1 MLETTYL
8 VRLTT
13 FATVLLAGGFF
24 GVVLWKMATGE
35 ISLAYLLYTKGK
47 DGRLSY
53 SPARLQLLLF
63 TLAVAANYLHGVM
76 VNPHVNTLPEI
87 PSSVLVALG
96 GSHAAY
102 LGGKAYTSW
111 IQPLLRKSE

>member
-13 FATVLLAGGFF
+13 FATVLLVGGFV

-35 ISLAYLLYTKGK
+35 ISLAYLLYTKGS
-47 DGRLSY
+47 DGRPSY
-53 SPARLQLLLF
+53 SPARLQLLIF

-76 VNPHVNTLPEI
+76 VTPHVDKLPDV
-87 PSSVLVALG
+87 PPSVLAALG
-96 GSHAAY
+96 GSHAVY
-102 LGGKAYTSW
+102 LGGKAISTF
-111 IQPLLRKSE
+111 IQPLIKK